1 MGPMRSLG
9 FYLLR
14 QLTLA
19 AVMTAAGL
27 TFAIWL
33 SQSLRL
39 LDIIVNRGLAVGL
52 ALKFVALLLPGLLA
66 LLLPIAV
73 FIAVM
78 FVYHRLDSDS
88 ELVVMRGM
96 GISNL
101 GLAGPAILFSAGAT
115 ALAYFLTLLA
125 IPASL
130 REYHDI
136 QAQVAGDIAGVV
148 IEAGVFSEVAPGMTF
163 YAQSRDRAGVLSG
176 IIVDDSRDRQRRVIY
191 TATRGAISGGSD
203 GPRAVLENGTYQET
217 DSNGHVS
224 VLYFDHT
231 SVGLTNFVDRGTQQR
246 SRRLEELYMP
256 ELAAQAADAADEGQR
271 LRATAEVHRR
281 LAEPLYV
288 FALTLI
294 AVSCLVNGAGP
305 RQSKNVQ
312 MTSATAGAAL
322 LLTVS
327 FVLRSLAQK
336 SELFVPAIYVP
347 PIVAVAAGLW
357 LLLRW
362 RTGRPGAAA

>member
-1 MGPMRSLG
+1 MRSIGL
-9 FYLLR
+9 YLLR
-14 QLTLA
+14 QLTLVA
-19 AVMTAAGL
+19 MMTAAGL

-39 LDIIVNRGLAVGL
+39 LDIIVNRGLSVGL

-88 ELVVMRGM
+88 ELVVMRSM

-101 GLAGPAILFSAGAT
+101 GLARPAMFFAAGAT
-115 ALAYFLTLLA
+115 MLAYFLTLLA

-136 QAQVAGDIAGVV
+136 QARVAGDIAGVV

-163 YAQSRDRAGVLSG
+163 YAQSRDRSGVLSG
-176 IIVDDSRDRQRRVIY
+176 IIVDDSRNRQKRIIY
-191 TATRGAISGGSD
+191 TATRGAISSGTD

-231 SVGLTNFVDRGTQQR
+231 SVGLTNFVDHGNQQR
-246 SRRLEELYMP
+246 SRLLEELYLP

-271 LRATAEVHRR
+271 LRATAEMHRR

-305 RQSKNVQ
+305 RETKNAQ
-312 MTSATAGAAL
+312 MTAATVGAAF

-336 SELFVPAIYVP
+336 SAAFVPTIYLP
-347 PIVAVAAGLW
+347 PILATAAGLW
-357 LLLRW
+357 LLVRW
-362 RTGRPGAAA
+362 RMGRSGTAA